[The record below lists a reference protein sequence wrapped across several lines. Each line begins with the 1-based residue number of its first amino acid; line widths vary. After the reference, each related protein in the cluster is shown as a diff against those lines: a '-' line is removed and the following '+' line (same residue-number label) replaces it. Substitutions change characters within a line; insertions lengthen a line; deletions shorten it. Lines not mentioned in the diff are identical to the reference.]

1 VNLGLDLSLRLQQ
14 KLSFQMIQSLKLLQV
29 NTLQLEQLLRTELE
43 MNPVLE
49 ASDEIEMEA
58 QDEASAD
65 QKDEDTKDDT
75 GESEE
80 VEPVD
85 DLKTSE
91 DEIDWESYLEEGFDL
106 GYSYNEERDP
116 NDERYDSSPVYQISL
131 EEHLTKQL
139 TEKKIPEKLQLLV
152 QFIIGSLDN
161 DGYLRLS
168 CSDIADF
175 TQSSVYD
182 VEEALYFVQMM
193 EPPGVGARD
202 LRECMMLQLRARN
215 LQDSL
220 AYLIIDKEWELFERM
235 KIPELAH
242 RLLKV
247 HKSSDDDDT
256 VSVSKEEHQAT
267 AKRTIQ
273 EAIEILKTVNPK
285 PGYEYS
291 GDRSS
296 AITPDLIVEK
306 MDGKLVVMLNDRSI
320 PSLHISNAYAKLI
333 KRGSTAKSDVKKY
346 VKEKFNSATWL
357 IRSIEQRKNTMLR
370 VMYAIIERQPD
381 FFEKGPPNLS
391 PLKLQDVADM
401 IEMHISTISRV
412 TSNKYV
418 QTRHGIFEL
427 KYFFTE
433 AIVQDAGT
441 ADVSTERIKDR
452 IREMVDHENAT
463 HPLSD
468 QKIAELLEKEGMAVA
483 RRTVAKYREQLKISP
498 ARLRQKYV

>member
-1 VNLGLDLSLRLQQ
+1 MNLGLDLSLKLQQ

-49 ASDEIEMEA
+49 ASDEIEMDAEA
-58 QDEASAD
+58 EQSQE
-65 QKDEDTKDDT
+65 QKDDDAAPDD
-75 GESEE
+75 

-116 NDERYDSSPVYQISL
+116 NDERYDMSPVYQISL
-131 EEHLTKQL
+131 EEHLTKQIA
-139 TEKKIPEKLQLLV
+139 EKKISEKLQLLV

-161 DGYLRLS
+161 DGYLRLD
-168 CSDIADF
+168 CKDIAEF
-175 TQSSVYD
+175 TQTSVYD
-182 VEEALYFVQMM
+182 VEEALHIVQMM
-193 EPPGVGARD
+193 DPPGIGSRN
-202 LRECMMLQLRARN
+202 LRECMILQLKARK
-215 LQDSL
+215 QHAEL
-220 AYLIIDKEWELFERM
+220 ALRIITEAWDLFERM
-235 KIPELAH
+235 KIPDLS
-242 RLLKV
+242 RKF
-247 HKSSDDDDT
+247 
-256 VSVSKEEHQAT
+256 SVEP
-267 AKRTIQ
+267 RDIQ
-273 EAIEILKTVNPK
+273 DAIDVLKTVNPK
-285 PGYEYS
+285 PGYEYA
-291 GDRSS
+291 GDKSS
-296 AITPDLIVEK
+296 SVIPDLIVEK
-306 MDGKLVVMLNDRSI
+306 IDGKMVVMLNDRSI

-333 KRGSTAKSDVKKY
+333 KRGSTAKTDVKKY

-370 VMYAIIERQPD
+370 VMYAIIERQPE

-433 AIVQDAGT
+433 AIVQEAGT

-452 IREMVDHENAT
+452 IREMIDHENAT

-468 QKIAELLEKEGMAVA
+468 QKIAESLEKEGMAVA
-483 RRTVAKYREQLKISP
+483 RRTVAKYREQLKILP
-498 ARLRQKYV
+498 ARLRQKYI